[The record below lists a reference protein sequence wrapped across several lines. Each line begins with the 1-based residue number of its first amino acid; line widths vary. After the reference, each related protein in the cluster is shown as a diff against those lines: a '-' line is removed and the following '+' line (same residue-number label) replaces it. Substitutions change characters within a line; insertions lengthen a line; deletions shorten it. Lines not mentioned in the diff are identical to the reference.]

1 MVINQGRACP
11 RGRYGHWGGTRD
23 MPMCGVHDKGER
35 QETDKEDTHGGD
47 ICREPQVDMLATD
60 PLDSALSTWVLWVG
74 GYGEMR
80 EGSRDASHSGWMAAM
95 VP

>member
-1 MVINQGRACP
+1 MVVDEGRVCP
-11 RGRYGHWGGTRD
+11 HGQYGRWGGTRD
-23 MPMCGVHDKGER
+23 VPVRGVHDKGEQ

-47 ICREPQVDMLATD
+47 VRSEPQVDALATD
-60 PLDSALSTWVLWVG
+60 PWDSAISTWVLWVG

-80 EGSRDASHSGWMAAM
+80 EGSRDASHSRWTAAM

>member
-1 MVINQGRACP
+1 MVVDEEQVRP
-11 RGRYGHWGGTRD
+11 RSRYGCWGGTRD
-23 MPMCGVHDKGER
+23 VPMRGVHDKGER

-47 ICREPQVDMLATD
+47 VCREPQVDTLATD
-60 PLDSALSTWVLWVG
+60 PWDSALSTRVLWAG